1 MGHTREYPA
10 FVERGTQPGISGLFS
25 VYDTQASRTRT
36 RTYSYHT
43 RRVRH
48 LLSYGIAFNDLEM
61 PVTTWVQVLG
71 TYVYYL
77 GGVYYLDGKP
87 WLQGEASSPLA
98 VFRRAKNRTKAVILC
113 LYETSTS
120 E

>member
-1 MGHTREYPA
+1 
-10 FVERGTQPGISGLFS
+10 
-25 VYDTQASRTRT
+25 
-36 RTYSYHT
+36 
-43 RRVRH
+43 
-48 LLSYGIAFNDLEM
+48 M

-98 VFRRAKNRTKAVILC
+98 VFRRAKNRTKAVILY